1 MKSHFLKALLAGI
14 ISLSSH
20 AFAETLWIQASNN
33 NLNLDSVNGT
43 DYETII
49 VKDDSTIGKFVN
61 DAPVV
66 NFINVQANLTVNS
79 DVTVNQISLTQYK
92 GNDSLTVKGNLTVNG
107 ALSVHPTNSVNV
119 SGTTTLNGGTT
130 VSQLTGSAKL
140 TTDKLIINGHT
151 SLAAGSG
158 GSGSVVANEVEVNHT
173 LSLLGGSSIATADG
187 ASGIMTV
194 GDGGHVWQ
202 QGGNVE
208 LATLVDGG
216 AMTMYSGTFDS
227 LELQDGELNI
237 RGDISTGD
245 LILDGGKLNFFG
257 DYSLDLGGNDLVL
270 GDNVI
275 ITLSV
280 ETLEN
285 LSGSYTLFKNLG
297 ANSTDM
303 KDLTIE
309 LTDGTASKSVK
320 VSYNNGTFSVAA
332 VPEPTT
338 ATLSLLALAA
348 LATRRRRR

>member
-1 MKSHFLKALLAGI
+1 MKSHFLKALLAGSI
-14 ISLSSH
+14 CLSSH
-20 AFAETLWIQASNN
+20 AFAETLWIQAANN

-79 DVTVNQISLTQYK
+79 DVIVNQVSLTQYK
-92 GNDSLTVKGNLTVNG
+92 GNDSLTIKGDLTVNG

-140 TTDKLIINGHT
+140 TTDKLVINGHT
-151 SLAAGSG
+151 KLIAGSG
-158 GSGSVVANEVEVNHT
+158 SSGSVVANEVEVNHT
-173 LSLLGGSSIATADG
+173 LTLISGSSIATSDETA
-187 ASGIMTV
+187 GIMTV
-194 GDGGHVWQ
+194 GEGGHVWQ
-202 QGGNVE
+202 QGGTVE

-216 AMTMYSGTFDS
+216 AMTMYSGSFDS
-227 LELQDGELNI
+227 LELLDGELNI

-245 LILDGGKLNFFG
+245 LILDGGEVNFLG
-257 DYSLDLGGNDLVL
+257 AYTLDLGGNDLIL

-280 ETLEN
+280 ATLEDIT
-285 LSGSYTLFKNLG
+285 GSYTLFKNLG
-297 ANSTDM
+297 SNSTDTKNLM
-303 KDLTIE
+303 IE
-309 LTDGTASKSVK
+309 LTDGTASKSVQA
-320 VSYNNGTFSVAA
+320 SYINGTFSVAA

-338 ATLSLLALAA
+338 ATLSLLALAG
-348 LATRRRRR
+348 LAARRRRK